1 MADERDVLDHDGGDR
16 SIPRDAKQVKARED
30 ARGVDRADH
39 DLDAAR
45 EREAEAKA
53 PVARRDEASET
64 E

>member
-1 MADERDVLDHDGGDR
+1 MADERDVLDHDDGGR
-16 SIPRDAKQVKARED
+16 SVPRDAKQAKARED

-45 EREAEAKA
+45 DREAETKGPA
-53 PVARRDEASET
+53 ARRDAPPET

>member
-1 MADERDVLDHDGGDR
+1 MTDERDVLDYDDGDR
-16 SIPRDAKQVKARED
+16 SVPRDAKQVKARED

-45 EREAEAKA
+45 EREAEAKG
-53 PVARRDEASET
+53 PVARRDEAPET